1 MFYYITEDGTLFTS
15 EVRLD
20 DYEPISQAEYERLK
34 YNDGSESDDIGR
46 ELGN

>member
-1 MFYYITEDGTLFTS
+1 MFYYKTEDGTLFTS

-34 YNDGSESDDIGR
+34 YIKETETDDIDR
-46 ELGN
+46 KSDY

>member
-34 YNDGSESDDIGR
+34 YKETDTDDFNRESD
-46 ELGN
+46 N

>member
-15 EVRLD
+15 EIRLD

-34 YNDGSESDDIGR
+34 YNKETETDDTNR
-46 ELGN
+46 